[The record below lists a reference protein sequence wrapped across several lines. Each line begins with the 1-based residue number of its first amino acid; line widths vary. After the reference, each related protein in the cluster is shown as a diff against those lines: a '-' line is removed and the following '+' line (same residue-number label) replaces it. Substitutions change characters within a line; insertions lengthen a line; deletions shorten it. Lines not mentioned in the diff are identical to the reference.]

1 MSKEIRIPHSELRDS
16 RTCSARIEE
25 AFQRVGLDAHRHEI
39 DELYDDH
46 QRGERVV
53 KIQTPKKM
61 VFFGKHG

>member
-16 RTCSARIEE
+16 KNCSAKIEE
-25 AFQRVGLDAHRHEI
+25 AFRRVGLDVHRNEI

-46 QRGERVV
+46 HRGERVV

-61 VFFGKHG
+61 FFMGK